1 MVDKAKSLKSHFP
14 LFYIVPIRSNLQSVL
29 LLHCLSVLVLCEE
42 SFCSSVLIYHL
53 CLEWPCTLVSMFQL
67 PHIFKSSCALLFQKS
82 SYVPKEYFC
91 SSVPVSQRGTR
102 KEFVVVEPIPT
113 CRSNNLLPGR
123 VVRVQTDYYSYEFGL
138 RKLEARV

>member
-102 KEFVVVEPIPT
+102 KEFVVVEPVV
-113 CRSNNLLPGR
+113 LLVWRLAGGWPGLAGR
-123 VVRVQTDYYSYEFGL
+123 QHS
-138 RKLEARV
+138 KASII